1 MPIIK
6 NQKLIILLV
15 KVKVKVYVFSKVVY
29 KVMIN
34 LKVIEKIK

>member
-1 MPIIK
+1 LPIIK